1 VRSQNLF
8 FLKRSQNLLL
18 EPFLDLN
25 RIFSLVVQS
34 ESNNGL
40 DGSEASLEFVNNVD
54 YGKISLGL
62 DRGRSGYQSK
72 VCTL

>member
-1 VRSQNLF
+1 M
-8 FLKRSQNLLL
+8 

-40 DGSEASLEFVNNVD
+40 DGSEPLLEFVNNVG
-54 YGKISLGL
+54 YGDISLG
-62 DRGRSGYQSK
+62 
-72 VCTL
+72 